1 MESVFFIILRSL
13 AVYLFIIS
21 AIRIFGKRE
30 ISQLSVID
38 LVFILLISN
47 AVQSAMVGGN
57 ITLFGGLVAAVTL
70 FVANFFLGELF
81 FRSKKLSSLIQG
93 EPLMLIYKGKP
104 IVEHLKKTKISNDEL
119 EAAIREHGVAKI
131 SEVDLAV
138 LERDGNISVLSNNY
152 TRKTIRKRK
161 ANEVFAREIM

>member
-1 MESVFFIILRSL
+1 VESVFFIILRSL